1 MGQIYV
7 KILTISI
14 LLSQDNMPVDMILM
28 WKNSV
33 TNFFNIKLIS
43 NFSTLS
49 TQANYLSNFTNA
61 DLNSLTAQIHIFQQ
75 NVLKAYYKFHISS
88 LKSSKNNQIALNPE

>member
-75 NVLKAYYKFHISS
+75 N
-88 LKSSKNNQIALNPE
+88 N